1 MGYDEWLENTGYTS
15 ESTTHQWW
23 KENEKNIDDDLK
35 DSIDFEVDSDIC
47 WY

>member
-1 MGYDEWLENTGYTS
+1 MSYEEWLENTGYIP

-23 KENEKNIDDDLK
+23 KGNEKDIDDDLK
-35 DSIDFEVDSDIC
+35 DSIDFEVDPGIN

>member
-1 MGYDEWLENTGYTS
+1 MSYEEWLENTGYTP

-23 KENEKNIDDDLK
+23 KETEKNIDDDLK
-35 DSIDFEVDSDIC
+35 DSIDFEVDPGIN

>member
-1 MGYDEWLENTGYTS
+1 MSYEEWLENTGYTP

-23 KENEKNIDDDLK
+23 KETEKNIDDDLK
-35 DSIDFEVDSDIC
+35 DSIDFEVDPGIC